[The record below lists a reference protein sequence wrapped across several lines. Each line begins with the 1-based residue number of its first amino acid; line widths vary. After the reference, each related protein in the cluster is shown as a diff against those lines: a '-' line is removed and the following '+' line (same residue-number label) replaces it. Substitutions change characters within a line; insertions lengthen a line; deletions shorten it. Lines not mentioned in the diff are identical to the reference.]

1 MMMFPEGHFEM
12 VVCYGVTLSYTY
24 TRYQEALN
32 ELTRVL
38 HPEWLLFLSVC
49 SLYGTLRLLG
59 PLDAHTFLAQAND
72 HIDWEAVLRHE
83 GVVYTRPDSPEFHQP
98 LVMFS
103 SEGLRACLTQARF
116 EINMMASSNPILQAG
131 NKIPRITDSEQA
143 SSTLTDLEVA
153 LYTCPGLVD
162 TGEHLIAVARKL

>member
-1 MMMFPEGHFEM
+1 MMMFPEG
-12 VVCYGVTLSYTY
+12 
-24 TRYQEALN
+24 
-32 ELTRVL
+32 
-38 HPEWLLFLSVC
+38 LLFLSVC

-59 PLDAHTFLAQAND
+59 PLDAHTFLEQAND

-143 SSTLTDLEVA
+143 SSTLTDLEVV

-162 TGEHLIAVARKL
+162 TGEHQIAVARKL

>member
-1 MMMFPEGHFEM
+1 
-12 VVCYGVTLSYTY
+12 
-24 TRYQEALN
+24 
-32 ELTRVL
+32 
-38 HPEWLLFLSVC
+38 
-49 SLYGTLRLLG
+49 
-59 PLDAHTFLAQAND
+59 
-72 HIDWEAVLRHE
+72 
-83 GVVYTRPDSPEFHQP
+83 
-98 LVMFS
+98 MFS

-162 TGEHLIAVARKL
+162 IGEHLIAVARKL

>member
-1 MMMFPEGHFEM
+1 MMMFPEG
-12 VVCYGVTLSYTY
+12 
-24 TRYQEALN
+24 
-32 ELTRVL
+32 
-38 HPEWLLFLSVC
+38 LLFLSVC

-59 PLDAHTFLAQAND
+59 PLDAHTFPEQAND

-103 SEGLRACLTQARF
+103 SEGLRACLTQAGF

-162 TGEHLIAVARKL
+162 TGEHQIAVARKL

>member
-1 MMMFPEGHFEM
+1 MMMFPEG
-12 VVCYGVTLSYTY
+12 
-24 TRYQEALN
+24 
-32 ELTRVL
+32 
-38 HPEWLLFLSVC
+38 LLFLSVY
-49 SLYGTLRLLG
+49 SLNGTLRLLG
-59 PLDAHTFLAQAND
+59 PLDAHAFLEQAND
-72 HIDWEAVLRHE
+72 HIDWEAVHRHE

-103 SEGLRACLTQARF
+103 SEGLRACLTQAGF

-131 NKIPRITDSEQA
+131 NKIPRITDIEQA

-153 LYTCPGLVD
+153 LYTCPGLVV